1 MGNIYQ
7 ECYDEIIKKYKF
19 GYTGVVNSIQIHNI
33 IMQLFRKRCLNKR
46 VALWGAGRSNSITS
60 HASVII
66 KKYAT
71 CLQGLVCIIDS
82 CEELQ
87 GRDFMG
93 LPVIA
98 PKDMDKYDVDI
109 VIISSRSSAESI
121 KKSLFAVAPDCEY
134 IDIYEELRNQGITIL
149 YNFYEE
155 KSLYD
160 ELYNLRIR
168 YEEAKDN
175 DKKVETLHELIA
187 AYLSIKD
194 LYYAFLYIDEYC
206 NNKLVGY
213 EQIAKMK
220 QELMGLCRNITNRNS
235 NKTDDIIVHF
245 IDCLRGIDLYN
256 QETKK
261 FGCLK
266 AYTQESL
273 YFANAH
279 STAPTTY
286 ESMQSIIYEKYPF
299 ERNAYDN
306 NFIFSFE
313 QFPLLAEAEKRKMD
327 IQFYI
332 SEEYPIMKEDERIRM
347 VNQIH
352 MSEKL
357 WAVAT
362 DLAVSEVP
370 TFNFIYY
377 PWELHFPLACGYHSK
392 KPVYMG
398 FVDVGIKDMSGFI
411 EQQFQDCLCYVDHE
425 FTFYKELLGD
435 NITTAFISDHSQIV
449 YDKEKLQPFY
459 LYYNNPER
467 VTHCS
472 FFIKSKGIQ
481 PEVKSG
487 LVSMIDF
494 NRIMKQVIFE
504 KNTDIQYADVI
515 QYQYYSIHNKI
526 LRDAGIQSGKEDYVN
541 GMNCFMNDKYVY
553 MCTASGLEE
562 VYRLN
567 DCHENIIDSEEG
579 RRFAND
585 IKNTYEIKFPDFLT
599 VHF

>member
-1 MGNIYQ
+1 MENVYQ
-7 ECYDEIIKKYKF
+7 KRYKDIINKYNF
-19 GYTGVVNSIQIHNI
+19 NYTGVIDSIQIHNI
-33 IMQLFRKRCLNKR
+33 IMELFRNRCLNKKI
-46 VALWGAGRSNSITS
+46 ALWGAGRSNSLTS

-71 CLQGLVCIIDS
+71 CLQGLRCIIDS

-87 GRDFMG
+87 GKDFMG
-93 LPVIA
+93 IPVVS
-98 PKDMDKYDVDI
+98 PKDIDKFDI
-109 VIISSRSSAESI
+109 DLVIISSRSSASSI
-121 KKSLFAVAPDCEY
+121 KKSLYAVSPSCEY
-134 IDIYEELRNQGITIL
+134 IDIYDELRKSGITIL

-155 KSLYD
+155 KSMYD

-168 YEEAKDN
+168 YEEARENDN
-175 DKKVETLHELIA
+175 KAEKLNELIA

-194 LYYAFLYIDEYC
+194 FYYAFIFMDEYY

-213 EQIAKMK
+213 EQIGKMK
-220 QELMGLCRNITNRNS
+220 QELMDLCRDIASRNS
-235 NKTDDIIVHF
+235 SKTEDIIVHF
-245 IDCLRGIDLYN
+245 IDCLRGMDLYN
-256 QETKK
+256 PTTKE
-261 FGCLK
+261 FGYLK

-273 YFANAH
+273 YFSNAH

-286 ESMQSIIYEKYPF
+286 ESMQSIICEKYPF
-299 ERNAYDN
+299 ERNAYNN

-313 QFPLLAEAEKRKMD
+313 QFPLLAEAEKRKMN

-357 WAVAT
+357 WTVAT
-362 DLAVSEVP
+362 DLAASEVP
-370 TFNFIYY
+370 TFSLLYY

-411 EQQFQDCLCYVDHE
+411 EQQFQDCLCYVDSE

-435 NITTAFISDHSQIV
+435 NITTAFFSDHSQIV
-449 YDKEKLQPFY
+449 YDKDKLQPFY
-459 LYYNNPER
+459 LYYNNPDR

-472 FFIKSKGIQ
+472 FFIKSRGVQ

-504 KNTDIQYADVI
+504 KNTDIEYADVI
-515 QYQYYSIHNKI
+515 RYQYYSIHNKV
-526 LRDAGIQSGKEDYVN
+526 LREAGIQCGKEDYVN

-562 VYRLN
+562 VYQSN
-567 DCHENIIDSEEG
+567 GCGENIIDSEEG
-579 RRFAND
+579 RKFANY
-585 IKNTYEIKFPDFLT
+585 IKNTYEIEFPDFLT

>member
-1 MGNIYQ
+1 MENIYQ
-7 ECYDEIIKKYKF
+7 KRYKDIINKYNFK
-19 GYTGVVNSIQIHNI
+19 YTGVIDSIQIHNI
-33 IMQLFRKRCLNKR
+33 IMELFRNRCLNKR
-46 VALWGAGRSNSITS
+46 IALWGAGRSNSLTS

-71 CLQGLVCIIDS
+71 CLQGLRCIIDS

-87 GRDFMG
+87 GKDFMG
-93 LPVIA
+93 FPVIS
-98 PKDMDKYDVDI
+98 PKDIDQYDIDI
-109 VIISSRSSAESI
+109 VIISSRSSASSI
-121 KKSLFAVAPDCEY
+121 KKSLYAVAPSCEY
-134 IDIYEELRNQGITIL
+134 IDIYDELRKNGITIL

-155 KSLYD
+155 KSMYD

-168 YEEAKDN
+168 YEEAKDYAS
-175 DKKVETLHELIA
+175 KAKALHELVA

-194 LYYAFLYIDEYC
+194 LYYAFKYIDEYC
-206 NNKLVGY
+206 ESKLLDY
-213 EQIAKMK
+213 EQVSMMK
-220 QELMGLCRNITNRNS
+220 KELLELCNEITSKNS
-235 NKTDDIIVHF
+235 SKTEDVIVHF
-245 IDCLRGIDLYN
+245 IDCLRGMDLYN
-256 QETKK
+256 QQTGE
-261 FGCLK
+261 FGYLK
-266 AYTQESL
+266 AYTQDSL

-286 ESMQSIIYEKYPF
+286 ESMQSIISEKYPF

-313 QFPLLAEAEKRKMD
+313 EFPLLVEAQKRKMD

-332 SEEYPIMKEDERIRM
+332 SEEYPIMKEDKRIRM

-357 WAVAT
+357 WTVAT
-362 DLAVSEVP
+362 DLAASDVP

-411 EQQFQDCLCYVDHE
+411 EQQFRDCLCYVDNE
-425 FTFYKELLGD
+425 FTFYKKLLGD
-435 NITTAFISDHSQIV
+435 GVTSAFFSDHSQIV

-472 FFIKSKGIQ
+472 FFIKSKNIR
-481 PEVKSG
+481 PEVKDG

-494 NRIMKQVIFE
+494 NRIMRQVIFE
-504 KNTDIQYADVI
+504 KNTNIKYADVI
-515 QYQYYSIHNKI
+515 RYQYYSIHNKI
-526 LRDAGIQSGKEDYVN
+526 LREAGILNGKEDYVN

-553 MCTASGLEE
+553 MCTASGMEE
-562 VYRLN
+562 VYRLG
-567 DCHENIIDSEEG
+567 DHHDNILNSEEG
-579 RRFAND
+579 REFANY
-585 IKNTYEIKFPDFLT
+585 IKNNYEIEFPDFLK